1 MNITINVIKLSNIVD
16 KDFEFQ
22 WAQDF
27 QNNLLK
33 GNQKSPRTQT
43 HTPRDL
49 QVKVPHFAQKP
60 NSSVERVINRNI
72 LKTLK
77 QQDHNLCSFSTLQ
90 ISEKENE
97 SGLKN

>member
-33 GNQKSPRTQT
+33 GNQKSPRTRT
-43 HTPRDL
+43 HTPRL
-49 QVKVPHFAQKP
+49 
-60 NSSVERVINRNI
+60 
-72 LKTLK
+72 T
-77 QQDHNLCSFSTLQ
+77 
-90 ISEKENE
+90 SEGTTFCPKAK
-97 SGLKN
+97 L